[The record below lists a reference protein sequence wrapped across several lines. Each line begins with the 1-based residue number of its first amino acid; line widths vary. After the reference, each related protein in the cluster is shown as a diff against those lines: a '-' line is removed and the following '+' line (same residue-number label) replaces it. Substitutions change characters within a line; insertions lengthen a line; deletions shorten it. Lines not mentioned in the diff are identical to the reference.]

1 MLSPVR
7 FLHKLFTVLGAVFL
21 VLLFLLGGFFTLAL
35 VIYFAERGQ
44 HLPNSPTG
52 FAESL
57 YFSAVTA
64 LTIGYG
70 DLVPHT
76 LIGRCASIL
85 LALIGVT
92 LTGIVAAAAV
102 RALEMELAEEH
113 GRAGKA
119 DNEFK

>member
-1 MLSPVR
+1 MLNPFR
-7 FLHKLFTVLGAVFL
+7 FLQKLFFVLGAVSM
-21 VLLFLLGGFFTLAL
+21 VLLLLLGGFLVLAV
-35 VIYFAERGQ
+35 VIYLAERGQ

-52 FAESL
+52 FAETL

-85 LALIGVT
+85 LALIGIT

-102 RALEMELAEEH
+102 RALEMQFVEE
-113 GRAGKA
+113 RGKA
-119 DNEFK
+119 AK